1 MPGKILTCC
10 YCGARSVFAPGRQA
24 RLACETCGAPL
35 KDQKARPVPRS
46 KPVKPERIGAAA
58 VPVKVKPEKPLKQSK
73 KKKKRKKSL
82 FSKVL
87 SEAFDVIE
95 DIFD

>member
-1 MPGKILTCC
+1 MPEKILTCC
-10 YCGARSVFAPGRQA
+10 YCGVRSIFAPGRQA
-24 RLACETCGAPL
+24 ALVCETCGAPL
-35 KDQKARPVPRS
+35 KDQKARPVS
-46 KPVKPERIGAAA
+46 KAKPVKPERSGAAA
-58 VPVKVKPEKPLKQSK
+58 VPVRMKSEKPLKKGK